1 MATIKRAIGTINYR
15 SVDEGLPTEFGGI
28 AAVVDTVTDLR
39 FFEEKMERGRSMS
52 AVKNDKIVNGKLMK
66 PLDKKLQ
73 IVNKYSKKRVGSA
86 DEEKKKRSLSRK
98 KSSGF

>member
-1 MATIKRAIGTINYR
+1 
-15 SVDEGLPTEFGGI
+15 
-28 AAVVDTVTDLR
+28 
-39 FFEEKMERGRSMS
+39 MERGRSMS

>member
-1 MATIKRAIGTINYR
+1 
-15 SVDEGLPTEFGGI
+15 
-28 AAVVDTVTDLR
+28 
-39 FFEEKMERGRSMS
+39 MS

-86 DEEKKKRSLSRK
+86 DEEKKKRSLTRK